1 MDMPLT
7 LKIVSPER
15 IVFNGSVESV
25 IVPGTQGQFEIL
37 PNHAP
42 IISSLE
48 VGEVIYNTDKKN
60 TLKIQGGFISV
71 QKNQINICVEI

>member
-1 MDMPLT
+1 MPLT

-15 IVFNGSVESV
+15 IVFDGSVDSV
-25 IVPGTQGQFEIL
+25 IVPGTQGQFEVL

>member
-25 IVPGTQGQFEIL
+25 TVPGTQGQFEIL